1 MLLELK
7 TALVQSKMQDLD
19 LEAVVGTLRFGG
31 CFISLRRVVAT

>member
-19 LEAVVGTLRFGG
+19 LEAIVGTLGFGG
-31 CFISLRRVVAT
+31 CFILPRHVVAM